1 MFKHINKVVKVLVMT
16 DFFVNSAFGSFAP
29 IFAIFITGQIHNGS
43 ASVAGFATSVFWI
56 VKSLVQLPVARF
68 LDKTDGEFDDFWAL
82 FFGYLLGG
90 LLPFGYLFVSEPW
103 HLYVLQAFYG
113 VCMAWAVPS
122 WYAIFTRHVD
132 KWRVSFE
139 WSLQSVFSVGL
150 ATAIAAALGGYVVDR
165 FGFNSLF
172 IAAGT
177 IASTSSLL
185 LLGLRR
191 HIFPKR
197 REANALP
204 EHRPHR

>member
-150 ATAIAAALGGYVVDR
+150 ATAIAAALGGYVV
-165 FGFNSLF
+165 GV
-172 IAAGT
+172 T
-177 IASTSSLL
+177 
-185 LLGLRR
+185 
-191 HIFPKR
+191 
-197 REANALP
+197 
-204 EHRPHR
+204 